1 MNNSFVNSSKVNDIP
16 FLKISPTQ
24 EFQKESTH
32 HIIFVVHGIGSSK
45 ESLEDKEKRFTKIL
59 EKVLR
64 EKKEMFS
71 ESIELKMLDWKSY
84 LIEETGNHIKQITL
98 KNHQKKRHLLNTFPA
113 DILFYL
119 SHKHNHNILLQIV
132 HQANEHYEKVVS
144 KLKDERI
151 AVHFL
156 SHSLGGVITYDLLC
170 KNYQLSQND
179 NTISKK
185 LKLNF
190 EVHQVFLLGSPISLF
205 LTINEEKKIIPLD
218 QKGFIKGLYNIFHPH
233 DLIAYRLEFL
243 IEGYE
248 NDLEP
253 MLVKCYQKNGFKN
266 HKKNKTNSFWDFC
279 FCRGEERKWNEGGK
293 KRYDYELQ
301 ESWLEHWVEV
311 LGVIRGHDCYWEN
324 EDVTYFLIRKM
335 RDEEKSKIVLN

>member
-1 MNNSFVNSSKVNDIP
+1 MDNSLPLSSKVNDIP
-16 FLKISPTQ
+16 FLNTSPTQ
-24 EFQKESTH
+24 EFPKESTH
-32 HIIFVVHGIGSSK
+32 HIIFVVHGIGSCK
-45 ESLEDKEKRFTKIL
+45 ESLENKEKRFRKIL
-59 EKVLR
+59 DKVLI

-71 ESIELKMLDWKSY
+71 DSVELKMLDWKSY
-84 LIEETGNHIKQITL
+84 LIEEAGNQIDQITL
-98 KNHQKKRHLLNTFPA
+98 KNHKKKRHLLNTFPA

-132 HQANEHYEKVVS
+132 RQANEHYEKIVS
-144 KLKDERI
+144 TRKEGNI

-156 SHSLGGVITYDLLC
+156 AHSLGGVITYDLLN
-170 KNYQLSQND
+170 KNYQLSLND

-190 EVHQVFLLGSPISLF
+190 EVQQVFLLGSPISLF
-205 LTINEEKKIIPLD
+205 LTINEEKKIVPLD
-218 QKGFIKGLYNIFHPH
+218 QKEFIKGLYNIFHPH

-248 NDLEP
+248 CDLEP
-253 MLVKCYQKNGFKN
+253 MFVKCYKKNGFKN
-266 HKKNKTNSFWDFC
+266 HKKIKKNSLWDFC
-279 FCRGEERKWNEGGK
+279 FCRGEERKWKEGER

-311 LGVIRGHDCYWEN
+311 LGVLRGHDCYWEN
-324 EDVTYFLIRKM
+324 EDVAYFMIRKM
-335 RDEEKSKIVLN
+335 GEEKIGRVLD